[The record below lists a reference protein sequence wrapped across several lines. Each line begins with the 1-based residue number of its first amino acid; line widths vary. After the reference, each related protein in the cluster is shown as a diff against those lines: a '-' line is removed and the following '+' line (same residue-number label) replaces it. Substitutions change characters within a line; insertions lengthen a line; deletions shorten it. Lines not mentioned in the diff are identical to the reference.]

1 MDKLREL
8 GGIFCRDVGQGIPLI
23 AVHGW
28 TFDHRHMVGALE
40 PCFQGRENWRRLYLD
55 LPGHGRSAKQ
65 AWMQSMDDMLQVILD
80 FIESVIPDQRFVIA
94 GMSTGAYLARG
105 VAKRKQGQVDGLLL
119 FAPRI
124 VANESERT
132 VPPMATLIED
142 PVLMGWLG
150 SEEAE
155 ALRQNAVVQSPAFLE
170 KLRHEIFPAWEAANH
185 DFLMPF
191 WEESN
196 WAISFDVDDLSEPL
210 ASPTL
215 IVTGRQDADVGYQDA
230 WRIVENYPRGTFAV
244 LDRAGHGLEVEQAG
258 LFQALVGEWLDR
270 VEEHVGVPIV
280 ME

>member
-1 MDKLREL
+1 MDELREL
-8 GGIFCRDVGQGIPLI
+8 GGIFCKDLGQGIPLI
-23 AVHGW
+23 AIHGW

-40 PCFQGRENWRRLYLD
+40 PCFQGRKNWRRLYLD
-55 LPGHGRSAKQ
+55 LPGHGRSPRQ

-80 FIESVIPDQRFVIA
+80 FIERAIPDQRFVIA

-105 VAKRKQGQVDGLLL
+105 VVKRKQGQVDGLLL

-124 VANESERT
+124 VANEAERT

-142 PVLMGWLG
+142 PVLMGWLD

-170 KLRHEIFPAWEAANH
+170 KLRHEIFPAWEAADR
-185 DFLMPF
+185 DFLLPF
-191 WEESN
+191 WAENN
-196 WAISFDVDDLSEPL
+196 WTISFDVDDLPEPL

-215 IVTGRQDADVGYQDA
+215 IVTGRQDAAVGYKDA
-230 WRIVENYPRGTFAV
+230 WHIVENYPRGTFAV
-244 LDRAGHGLEVEQAG
+244 LDRAGHVLEVEQAG

-270 VEEHVGVPIV
+270 VEEHVGALQPAG
-280 ME
+280 